1 MIAPPARVATHH
13 PTTPEGDT
21 MTKPSR
27 PANLGAAGRALWDS
41 LTGEYEFTAPE
52 LAVLAAACRQADD
65 VALVEGVIAED
76 GPVVPGST
84 GQPRLSAALAEARQ
98 GRLALGKLLAQLAV
112 PDVADDRPMTDR
124 QRKAQRAAQTRWRDR
139 GATPA

>member
-1 MIAPPARVATHH
+1 VTRPTRPAR
-13 PTTPEGDT
+13 
-21 MTKPSR
+21 
-27 PANLGAAGRALWDS
+27 LGAAGRRLWAT
-41 LTGEYEFTAPE
+41 LTDAYEFTPTE

-65 VALVEGVIAED
+65 VALVEKVIADD

-112 PDVADDRPMTDR
+112 PDVADDRPLTAR
-124 QRKAQRAAQTRWRDR
+124 QRNARKAAQTRWRDR
-139 GATPA
+139 GPATA